1 MGNLTDQDIAE
12 LLAALDVVVRA
23 QGLSA
28 ANTAARLQE
37 KLIMMI
43 SPPSVL
49 VDELATTDVSK

>member
-1 MGNLTDQDIAE
+1 MGNLTEQDIAE

>member
-1 MGNLTDQDIAE
+1 MGNLTEQDIAE

-28 ANTAARLQE
+28 ANTVARLQE